1 MRKKVLFSLLGV
13 AFSACLLLSS
23 FLCAASAQNL
33 DILQVKEGIY
43 AAIGKAGRVVG
54 ANAAIVI
61 NEKDVLIVDTHISPK
76 AAEELAGE
84 VKKLTEKPIAEVVNT
99 HFHFD
104 HTNGNQLFFPQSLII
119 GHHNTREILLKSGM
133 VKIEELKKRR
143 GAQLAE
149 DRKKLAAG
157 RLDGAE
163 KEQAE
168 GKIKFGEELLKT
180 VEELKPTLKITPPN
194 LTLDRKLMLYKGDR
208 EILVS
213 FFGRGHTSG
222 DVVVYLPREKVL
234 CSGDLLVSSGLPYM
248 GDGFPSRWDATL
260 ARIEELDFDTL
271 IPGHGPVVKGAEA
284 KELLK
289 TFRRYL
295 QDMVGQVRGFVRKGA
310 TLEQTLKGVSLS
322 QYANKFP
329 NFQEGFAGNVEKT
342 YRELSQ
348 REKRGR

>member
-1 MRKKVLFSLLGV
+1 M
-13 AFSACLLLSS
+13 
-23 FLCAASAQNL
+23 
-33 DILQVKEGIY
+33 
-43 AAIGKAGRVVG
+43 G
-54 ANAAIVI
+54 ANAAIII
-61 NEKDVLIVDTHISPK
+61 NEKDVLIVDTHISPR

-84 VKKLTEKPIAEVVNT
+84 VKKLTEKPITEVVNT

-104 HTNGNQLFFPQSLII
+104 HTNGNQVFFPQALIV

-133 VKIEELKKRR
+133 ERIEELRKRR
-143 GAQLAE
+143 TAQLAE
-149 DRKKLAAG
+149 ERKKLAAG
-157 RLDGAE
+157 HPDPAAKE
-163 KEQAE
+163 KAE
-168 GKIKFGEELLKT
+168 GQIRFWEEFART

-194 LTLDRKLMLYKGDR
+194 LTLDRKLTLYKGDR
-208 EILVS
+208 EIRVS

-234 CSGDLLVSSGLPYM
+234 CSGDLLVSSGLPSM

-271 IPGHGPVVKGAEA
+271 IPGHGPMVKGTEA

-329 NFQEGFAGNVEKT
+329 NFQEGLSGNVERA
-342 YRELSQ
+342 YQELSQ
-348 REKRGR
+348 REKRKR